1 MVQEEKSPK
10 ELAAQRHVAVMKAVF
25 SKETKASIAEAKIVE
40 AGDAAAF
47 LAAARRGAN
56 GGAENASNELADA
69 EATREGNAA
78 DAEFPAADGASSS
91 DADSCEAMPPSTV
104 RFESGD
110 IVAEILQAKAPV
122 AVLDAASYR
131 YPGGAYLKGRRGA
144 EEDLCDGGN
153 LYPVLEAFQESFYT
167 PNRQT
172 ASGELYTS
180 RALAIPDVVFSRNGE
195 IAKASVA
202 VIAAPNRK
210 RALDRHRSE
219 RECDLALRER
229 VDSAMDILASFGAQ
243 SAIVTAFGCVEGNDA
258 HLVASV
264 MREWVEAHDGLIPEI
279 VFSIWRDS
287 DRDAFKE
294 VFAGRWEEPV
304 VEVVQAAEEPE
315 EDEGED
321 DWEKYRISE

>member
-1 MVQEEKSPK
+1 MAQEEKSPK
-10 ELAAQRHVAVMKAVF
+10 ELAAERHVSVMKAVF
-25 SKETKASIAEAKIVE
+25 AGETKASIAGTKIVE
-40 AGDAAAF
+40 AGDATAF
-47 LAAARRGAN
+47 LAAARRGDN
-56 GGAENASNELADA
+56 ADA
-69 EATREGNAA
+69 SDASDEVAPAEVEQEA
-78 DAEFPAADGASSS
+78 PAAEEACATE
-91 DADSCEAMPPSTV
+91 DAPAEDLAPTTV

-110 IVAEILQAKAPV
+110 IVATILQMKDSV

-131 YPGGAYLKGRRGA
+131 YPGGSYLKGRRGA

-180 RALAIPDVVFSRNGE
+180 RALAVPDVVFTRNGE
-195 IAKASVA
+195 IVKASVA

-219 RECDLALRER
+219 RECELSLRER
-229 VDSAMDILASFGAQ
+229 VASAMDILASFGAQ
-243 SAIVTAFGCVEGNDA
+243 TAIVTAFGCAEGNDA
-258 HLVASV
+258 HEVA
-264 MREWVEAHDGLIPEI
+264 RLIHEWLDAHDGFIPEI

-287 DRDAFKE
+287 DRNAFKDAF
-294 VFAGRWEEPV
+294 ADRWEEPAA
-304 VEVVQAAEEPE
+304 EPVQVAEEPE
-315 EDEGED
+315 EDDEEE